1 MAHNPV
7 RAAVF
12 WNCRI
17 GDEKMAARR
26 SMATPVNDRPLKNR
40 RAGQGQLRV
49 GEAKLPSLSSIR
61 AFEAAARLGS
71 FAKAA
76 QELDTTS
83 ASVSYHVRRLEQQ
96 IGIRLFVR
104 QAQSVQLTPPGVML
118 AAESS
123 NAFAALRAC
132 FIKAIDADESQL
144 TLTTLPTFGT
154 TWLTP
159 RLGKFRAKHPQITL
173 ELDLSQDAHDLTEGR
188 FDAAIRNGHGRWPG
202 LRAIELFPAV
212 FMPLCA
218 PAMRK
223 TIGDIGDPR
232 AALRVPRLGRPDWW
246 LRWYRARGFE
256 DVEFAEGFGTKLSA
270 EYLDIAAAVA
280 GHGVAIGSPILFQHE
295 IRSGKLVPAHDFVAG
310 DGRAFWF
317 TYPVVREHQSK
328 IVRFREWLSD
338 EVAHS
343 LREAGAYVRR
353 AVQVSQRSLGED
365 R

>member
-1 MAHNPV
+1 
-7 RAAVF
+7 
-12 WNCRI
+12 
-17 GDEKMAARR
+17 
-26 SMATPVNDRPLKNR
+26 MATPVNDRPLKNR
-40 RAGQGQLRV
+40 RAAQGKLGVGQ
-49 GEAKLPSLSSIR
+49 AKLPSLSSIR

-96 IGIRLFVR
+96 IGIRLFLR
-104 QAQSVQLTPPGVML
+104 QAQSVQLTPPGAML
-118 AAESS
+118 AAEST

-132 FIKAIDADESQL
+132 FIKAIDADESLL

-173 ELDLSQDAHDLTEGR
+173 ELDLSEAAHDLTEGR
-188 FDAAIRNGHGRWPG
+188 FDAAIRNGHGHWPG

-218 PAMRK
+218 PSLQRA
-223 TIGDIGDPR
+223 IGDIGDPR
-232 AALRVPRLGRPDWW
+232 VPLRAPRLGRPDWW
-246 LRWYRARGFE
+246 MRWYRARGFD
-256 DVEFAEGFGTKLSA
+256 DVALADGFGTKLSA

-280 GHGVAIGSPILFQHE
+280 GHGVAIGSPIIFHHE
-295 IRSGKLVPAHDFVAG
+295 IRSGRLVPAHDFVAG

-317 TYPVVREHQSK
+317 TYPAALEHRSK
-328 IVRFREWLSD
+328 IARFREWLSG
-338 EVAHS
+338 EVADA
-343 LREAGAYVRR
+343 LRDADAYIRR
-353 AVQVSQRSLGED
+353 VVQSTKSSTGKSG
-365 R
+365 